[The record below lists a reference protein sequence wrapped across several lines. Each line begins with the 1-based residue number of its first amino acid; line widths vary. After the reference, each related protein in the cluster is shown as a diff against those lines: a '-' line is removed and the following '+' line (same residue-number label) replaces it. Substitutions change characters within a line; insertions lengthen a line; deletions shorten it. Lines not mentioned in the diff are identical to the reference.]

1 MHEYVQEACK
11 NLKEY
16 EPYQTDVSNAF
27 FQNKISSILR
37 MLDLFTP
44 FLIIIMNIWVI
55 RSKFKSGYFKNLLLR
70 EKYSKVVFKEIL

>member
-1 MHEYVQEACK
+1 
-11 NLKEY
+11 
-16 EPYQTDVSNAF
+16 
-27 FQNKISSILR
+27 